1 LKHEAIIPIT
11 VAIPVKNEAAALPAC
26 LTPLKRFAEVI
37 VIDSGSTDATA
48 DVARSLG
55 ARVAEF
61 HWNGRYPKK
70 RNWLLLNEPPSQPWV
85 LFLDADEI
93 IDDAFCDA
101 VAQAIS
107 RNDAEGYWLSYRNY
121 FLGRPLRHG
130 VAQRKLALFKVGAA
144 LYERI
149 DEDAWSSFD
158 MEIHEHPIVKGR
170 VGAISVPIEH
180 RDDRG
185 LAHFLKKHVEYAAWE
200 AQRLAALR
208 GSPDSW
214 SALTARQRFKYKNLT
229 KWWYPLF
236 YFLFA
241 YVVKQG
247 FRDGSVGL
255 YYALY
260 KAWYFHSIRLLA
272 KQSF

>member
-1 LKHEAIIPIT
+1 MTQKQKIPVT
-11 VAIPVKNEAAALPAC
+11 AAVPVKNEAAALPAC
-26 LTPLKRFAEVI
+26 LVPLGQFAEVV

-48 DVARSLG
+48 EVAHSFG
-55 ARVAEF
+55 ARVVAF
-61 HWNGRYPKK
+61 RWDGRYPKK
-70 RNWLLLNEPPSQPWV
+70 RNWFLLNDPPSQPWV

-93 IDDAFCDA
+93 VDDAFCDA

-170 VGAISVPIEH
+170 VGEISVPIEH
-180 RDDRG
+180 RVDRG

-214 SALTARQRFKYKNLT
+214 STLTARQRFKYKNLT

-247 FRDGSVGL
+247 FRDGAAGL

-272 KQSF
+272 K